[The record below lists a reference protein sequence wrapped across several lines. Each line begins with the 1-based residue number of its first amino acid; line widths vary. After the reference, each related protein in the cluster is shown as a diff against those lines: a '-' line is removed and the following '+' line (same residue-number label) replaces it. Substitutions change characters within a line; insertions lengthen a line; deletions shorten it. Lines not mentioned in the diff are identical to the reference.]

1 MIGDAISM
9 IDGLGVAKA
18 TRGRAGIVARR
29 HRCRLDV
36 EFRDIERISRGG
48 RIEFF
53 RQTVMIACDES
64 MVLAAQLIDLR
75 DDWNWRVADR
85 RADSASRKLVTALI
99 GTPVVTVNQVR
110 HLLGVPF
117 LAANNAVAD
126 FGPLGIL
133 TGTAGEHTLERRRT
147 RKPSEVG
154 LRWLPAMRQQCRNA
168 ARRRCWQPQ

>member
-1 MIGDAISM
+1 M

-85 RADSASRKLVTALI
+85 RADSASRKLVTVLI
-99 GTPVVTVNQVR
+99 GTPVVTVNQVKR
-110 HLLGVPF
+110 LLGVSFP
-117 LAANNAVAD
+117 AANNAVAD
-126 FGPLGIL
+126 LVSLGIL
-133 TGTAGEHTLERRRT
+133 TASRGYATAFLSPTRRSPFSIRRR
-147 RKPSEVG
+147 SSSVG
-154 LRWLPAMRQQCRNA
+154 LH
-168 ARRRCWQPQ
+168 